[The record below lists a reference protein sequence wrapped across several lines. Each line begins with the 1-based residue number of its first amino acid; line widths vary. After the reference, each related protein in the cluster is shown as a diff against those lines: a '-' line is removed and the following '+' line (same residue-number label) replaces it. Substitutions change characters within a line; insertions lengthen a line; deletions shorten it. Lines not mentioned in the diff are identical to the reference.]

1 MTENT
6 EPSLDQILGI
16 NFNKD
21 GTWSAQDVGQTPLY
35 RKMNR
40 KERRLAAKRD
50 RKLIKR
56 FRRVNAEN

>member
-1 MTENT
+1 MTEENT

-16 NFNKD
+16 DFNKD
-21 GTWSAQDVGQTPLY
+21 GTWSAKDVGKTPIY

-50 RKLIKR
+50 RKLLKR
-56 FRRVNAEN
+56 LKQVND

>member
-6 EPSLDQILGI
+6 EPSLDQVLGI

-21 GTWSAQDVGQTPLY
+21 GAWSAQDVGQTPLY

-50 RKLIKR
+50 RKRQK
-56 FRRVNAEN
+56 VTQKV

>member
-6 EPSLDQILGI
+6 EPSLDQVLGI

-40 KERRLAAKRD
+40 KEKN
-50 RKLIKR
+50 
-56 FRRVNAEN
+56 VG

>member
-6 EPSLDQILGI
+6 EPTLDQVLGI

-21 GTWSAQDVGQTPLY
+21 GTWSAQDVGQAPLY

-50 RKLIKR
+50 RKLLKR
-56 FRRVNAEN
+56 FKKVND